1 MARRILLQVLSV
13 EELFKDTITANI
25 AEATA
30 KKVLWT
36 SPFVPFFKNVFG
48 SVLPNLN
55 NHSYKLNFLFD
66 TSKLSNPPVQFTLA
80 NNLESEVFL

>member
-13 EELFKDTITANI
+13 EELLKDTITANI

-36 SPFVPFFKNVFG
+36 LKV
-48 SVLPNLN
+48 
-55 NHSYKLNFLFD
+55 HSFLFSR
-66 TSKLSNPPVQFTLA
+66 TFLV
-80 NNLESEVFL
+80 VFYQI

>member
-13 EELFKDTITANI
+13 EELLKDTITANI

-36 SPFVPFFKNVFG
+36 SPFVPFFKNVL
-48 SVLPNLN
+48 V
-55 NHSYKLNFLFD
+55 
-66 TSKLSNPPVQFTLA
+66 
-80 NNLESEVFL
+80 VFYQI